1 MLLPAMGVA
10 LDLSYAQMG
19 TIGTINFCGYLG
31 AVLLCGHLTH
41 LLGARQLIFFAL
53 LLVGTSMLIIGLSD
67 HVYLIMG
74 LYFLTG
80 VGSALSNVPIMAL
93 IATWFEPN
101 LRGRAAGLAVMGNG
115 LGIVMT
121 GNLAPILNKMEH
133 GWRLSWVT
141 LGAIAVCVAI
151 ICWFLIRNK
160 PADVDNAAQA
170 GTSQAKNISRA
181 YGDLEKRGSSRLIL
195 QCGAIYFLFGFTYV
209 IYATFFVTSLVQER
223 GMTEP
228 EAGALW
234 SWIGFLSLVS
244 GPLFGM
250 ISDKYGRRAGL
261 ITVFSI
267 QATAYGMAMTMLP
280 IPFLYVSIICFGI
293 VAWSVPTI
301 MAALVGDF
309 AGPEKAAAV
318 FGFITFIFGF
328 GQIAGPFC
336 AGILAETT
344 NGFTASFFLAALFAA
359 IGAVLS
365 AGLPRITL
373 SPGK

>member
-1 MLLPAMGVA
+1 MLLPAMGVS
-10 LDLSYAQMG
+10 LNLSYAQMG
-19 TIGTINFCGYLG
+19 TISTINFCGYLS

-41 LLGARQLIFFAL
+41 LLGARRLIFFAL

-67 HVYLIMG
+67 HIYLIMG

-93 IATWFEPN
+93 IAAWFEPS
-101 LRGRAAGLAVMGNG
+101 LRGRAAGLVVMGNG
-115 LGIVMT
+115 FGIVMT
-121 GNLAPILNKMEH
+121 GNLTPILNKMEY
-133 GWRLSWVT
+133 GWQLSWIIF
-141 LGAIAVCVAI
+141 GAIGVCVAI

-160 PADVDNAAQA
+160 PADIDNDAQA
-170 GTSQAKNISRA
+170 RISQLMNISKA
-181 YGDLEKRGSSRLIL
+181 YGNLDTRGNSRLIL

-223 GMTEP
+223 GMTEY

-234 SWIGFLSLVS
+234 SWIGLLSLVS

-250 ISDKYGRRAGL
+250 ISDKYGRRTGL

-267 QATAYGMAMTMLP
+267 QATAYAMAMTMLP
-280 IPFLYVSIICFGI
+280 IPFLYLSIICFGI

-344 NGFTASFFLAALFAA
+344 EGFTASFLLAAFFAG
-359 IGAVLS
+359 IGVILS
-365 AGLPRITL
+365 AGLPRITP